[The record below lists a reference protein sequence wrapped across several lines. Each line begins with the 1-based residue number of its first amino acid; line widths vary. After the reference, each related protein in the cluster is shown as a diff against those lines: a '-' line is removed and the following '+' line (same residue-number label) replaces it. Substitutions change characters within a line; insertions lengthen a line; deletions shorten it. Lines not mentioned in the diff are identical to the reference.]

1 MIETEFRLTVNGAER
16 RVTCEPETPLLDVL
30 RHDLGLAGPKFGCGM
45 GLCGACF
52 VLMGNRAR
60 SSCDLPLSAVDGPV
74 ITVEGLLDGGRLHPV
89 QQAFIDEQAAQC
101 GYCTSGMVMA
111 AVGLLRECPA
121 PTEREVRE
129 ALDGNLCRCG
139 THGRIVRA
147 VLKAAGRTP
156 AGQTVVPH
164 PPAEALPGPPAGPLS
179 AGQPPAEVAAAGPPA
194 GQGPVLAPPS
204 ASPGPLSVGPAVP
217 SGISPLPADLAA
229 NPILARWLDFSRDG
243 EVTIRIGKVEY
254 GQGIWTAL
262 AQVAAEELQVALA
275 RVRIA
280 PVSTSTSPDEGVT
293 AGSLSVQDSGSALRQ
308 ACALGRALLLDA
320 AATRLGVT
328 EAALNVSDGQIRTS
342 DGPTGL
348 SYWTLAQPG
357 MLDRHAEVP
366 VPSRPPGEWSVAGRS
381 AARLDIPD
389 KIAGRPR
396 FLHDLVLPGM
406 AYGRVVRPPTR
417 VADLAELADLDLGS
431 ETVLVRDG
439 SFLGVVAGT
448 DRAVLRAAGRVAR
461 AARWQTSPSLPDP
474 RDLREFLLAAASEDQ
489 TVVDWPGGD
498 AGGMATRTLTAEFTR
513 PFLAHASV
521 APSCAIARWDG
532 GSVTVWCHSQGIFL
546 LRAAIAAG
554 LGLQATQVTVH
565 YMEGA
570 GVYGQNGADDV
581 AMDAVLLA
589 RAVPGRAVRVEWTR
603 EDEMCWAPLGPA
615 MLARLSASLDA
626 GGRIVTWR
634 QEVWSN
640 GFMGRPTMGGDP
652 RLLALTHLAAG
663 RPMPPAP
670 DLQPANWMGASR
682 NAVPGYDIPGLQVTR
697 HRLVDMPIRT
707 SSLRSLGAHLNV
719 FAIESFVDELAAA
732 AGADPVGFRLAHLT
746 DPRARRVLTE
756 AADMAGWDT
765 RARRDDI
772 GYGAGVARYSG
783 IAGYCA
789 VVAEVEAATDIRL
802 RRLWLAVDVGR
813 VINPD
818 GVINQVE
825 GGAVQSA
832 SWTLREQVQFDRE
845 KITSAG
851 WDSYP
856 ILRFTE
862 TPEVTVHIVDAP
874 GEAETGAG
882 EIAQGPVAGAI
893 GNAVADAVGVRVRDL
908 PLTRERVA
916 QAIKDS

>member
-1 MIETEFRLTVNGAER
+1 MRILMETEFRLTVNGAER
-16 RVTCEPETPLLDVL
+16 SVTCEPDKPLLDVL

-52 VLMGNRAR
+52 VLIEGRAR
-60 SSCDLPLSAVDGPV
+60 ACCDLPVSDVGGPV
-74 ITVEGLLDGGRLHPV
+74 TTVEGLPGGDRLHPV

-101 GYCTSGMVMA
+101 GYCTSGMVVA
-111 AVGLLRECPA
+111 AVGLLHDRPA
-121 PTEREVRE
+121 PAEQEVRE

-139 THGRIVRA
+139 THDRIIRA
-147 VLKAAGRTP
+147 VQKAAAQTSGGSAVVPRP
-156 AGQTVVPH
+156 AAGQLLASQVP
-164 PPAEALPGPPAGPLS
+164 ADDAQPGEGPR
-179 AGQPPAEVAAAGPPA
+179 
-194 GQGPVLAPPS
+194 LAPPS
-204 ASPGPLSVGPAVP
+204 GSSGPLVAE
-217 SGISPLPADLAA
+217 SGVQSSASPLPADLAA
-229 NPILARWLDFSRDG
+229 NPVLARWLDFSRDG
-243 EVTIRIGKVEY
+243 EVTIRTGKVEY

-262 AQVAAEELQVALA
+262 AQVAAEELQVTLA
-275 RVRIA
+275 RVRVA
-280 PVSTSTSPDEGVT
+280 AVSTSTSPDEGIT

-308 ACALGRALLLDA
+308 ACAQARDLLLDA
-320 AATRLGVT
+320 AAVRLGVPQA
-328 EAALNVSDGQIRTS
+328 ELAVADGQILA

-348 SYWTLAQPG
+348 TYWTLAQPG
-357 MLDRHAEVP
+357 LLDRPADAP

-389 KIAGRPR
+389 TVTGRPR

-406 AYGRVVRPPTR
+406 AYGRVVRPPAR
-417 VADLAELADLDLGS
+417 VADLTGLADLDLGS
-431 ETVLVRDG
+431 DVVLVRDG
-439 SFLGVVAGT
+439 SFLGVVAPV
-448 DRAVLRAAGRVAR
+448 DRAARRAAGRVAR
-461 AARWQTSPSLPDP
+461 AARWRTSPSLPDA
-474 RDLREFLLAAASEDQ
+474 RDLRGFLLSAPSQKE
-489 TVVDWPGGD
+489 TVVDQPDGD
-498 AGGMATRTLTAEFTR
+498 AGGMAARTLTAEFTR

-554 LGLQATQVTVH
+554 LGLQARQVTVH
-565 YMEGA
+565 YVEGA
-570 GVYGQNGADDV
+570 GVYGQNGADDA

-589 RAVPGRAVRVEWTR
+589 RAVPGRALRVEWTR

-615 MLARLSASLDA
+615 MLARLSAGLDA

-634 QEVWSN
+634 QDVWSN
-640 GFMGRPTMGGDP
+640 GFMGRPTMGGEP

-663 RPMPPAP
+663 RSMPAAP

-682 NAVPGYDIPGLQVTR
+682 NAVPGYGISGLQVTR
-697 HRLVDMPIRT
+697 HRLLDMPIRT

-789 VVAEVEAATDIRL
+789 VVAEVEAATDIRV
-802 RRLWLAVDVGR
+802 RRLWLAR
-813 VINPD
+813 S
-818 GVINQVE
+818 E
-825 GGAVQSA
+825 EH
-832 SWTLREQVQFDRE
+832 T
-845 KITSAG
+845 
-851 WDSYP
+851 
-856 ILRFTE
+856 
-862 TPEVTVHIVDAP
+862 
-874 GEAETGAG
+874 
-882 EIAQGPVAGAI
+882 
-893 GNAVADAVGVRVRDL
+893 
-908 PLTRERVA
+908 
-916 QAIKDS
+916 